1 MISRSATLAVMIIG
15 VAVLASTMGAKPM
28 PRLMWNASESV
39 PRGLYRVRSI
49 ESLAVGDLVV
59 VMPPEPLATFLS
71 DRGYLPVTVLLIKHV
86 LALPGQSV
94 CRTEGLIKVDGTVM
108 GTALTHDR
116 RDRALPDWQGCRLIA
131 QDELFLMN
139 PDEPGSFDGRYFGP
153 IPRTTIMGR
162 ADPIF
167 TE

>member
-1 MISRSATLAVMIIG
+1 MTSRSTILVVMIIG
-15 VAVLASTMGAKPM
+15 VAALASIMGAKPT

-71 DRGYLPVTVLLIKHV
+71 DRGYLPVAVPLIKHV
-86 LALPGQSV
+86 LALPGHSV
-94 CRTEGLIKVDGTVM
+94 CRSEGLITVDGIVM

-153 IPRTTIMGR
+153 IPRTAIMGR
-162 ADPIF
+162 AEPIF